1 MLSIYLVL
9 HHLIYIHIYKV
20 DIVINSTYR
29 TEAYRDEEMYLI
41 PPALFY
47 YRATVRQYGSGIKT
61 EI

>member
-9 HHLIYIHIYKV
+9 QHLIYIHIYKQ

-47 YRATVRQYGSGIKT
+47 YRATVIKT
-61 EI
+61 VW